1 MIDLTKLSHQ
11 QYAQSY
17 YARAMSESLIRERRD
32 LYLEIAN
39 REEMRGDYK
48 MADKFRRLALKPPRL
63 I

>member
-17 YARAMSESLIRERRD
+17 YARAMSASLVRERRD

-48 MADKFRRLALKPPRL
+48 TADQFRRLALKPPRL

>member
-1 MIDLTKLSHQ
+1 MIDLTKISHTH
-11 QYAQSY
+11 YAQSY
-17 YARAMSESLIRERRD
+17 YAHSMSASLIRERRD

-48 MADKFRRLALKPPRL
+48 TADQFRRLALKPPRL